1 MWEAV
6 PSIFGGMATG
16 AAGGLLSGFFGVGGG
31 FVMIPLLSLL
41 FGFDQHRA
49 QGATLAIMA
58 MPIGIP
64 GILQYRKR
72 GIKWDI
78 KVVGLVVAGF
88 LCGVSAGSLVANKIP
103 HLPLRIGFISFLICV
118 ALYSWFRNER
128 PATEAG
134 GAMADGA
141 IPESIVLPGLII
153 GAVGGVAS
161 GMTGLGG
168 AVVIIPLL
176 IYWFRMTQHEAQMT
190 SLTVLFPPI
199 GLPGVLIYAKAQ
211 GGLPWL
217 VILGAVLGF
226 DLGSYLGAKIAV
238 RMPGARLKRFH
249 SLVIIIMVAMMVWK
263 IVKR

>member
-1 MWEAV
+1 
-6 PSIFGGMATG
+6 MATG

-31 FVMIPLLSLL
+31 YVMIPLLSLL

-58 MPIGIP
+58 MPIGLP

-78 KVVGLVVAGF
+78 RIVGLVVAGF
-88 LCGVSAGSLVANKIP
+88 LGGVSAGSLVANEIP
-103 HLPLRIGFISFLICV
+103 HMPLRIGFISFLTCV
-118 ALYSWFRNER
+118 ALYGWFRNER
-128 PATEAG
+128 SA
-134 GAMADGA
+134 ADADEA
-141 IPESIVLPGLII
+141 IPKSIVLPGLII
-153 GAVGGVAS
+153 GAIGGAAS
-161 GMTGLGG
+161 GLTGLGG
-168 AVVIIPLL
+168 AVVIMPLL

-190 SLTVLFPPI
+190 SLLILFPPI

-238 RMPGARLKRFH
+238 KMPGGKLKRFH

-263 IVKR
+263 IVNG